1 MPIMPASRPDP
12 RAVAAM
18 KRRGYEAG
26 RTRSRK
32 FTLADFQNFDLILAM
47 DLDNLAE
54 LKRVCPVEQSRKLS
68 LFLDG
73 ITLDDESGMVEA
85 PNPSHGNLAGFEA
98 VLDLC
103 EAGAKNL
110 VSQLATQPGTSAG
123 C

>member
-1 MPIMPASRPDP
+1 
-12 RAVAAM
+12 M

-103 EAGAKNL
+103 EAGAKTN
-110 VSQLATQPGTSAG
+110 TNSASISG
-123 C
+123 WDIMAYLFVCRWQACV